1 MPTFK
6 TKFTEEPTASIAIW
20 LHLTEQEYAVI
31 RSMVKGKQSPNQLL
45 KEIAERAIHKAI
57 DAKRPGSRSTQS

>member
-20 LHLTEQEYAVI
+20 LHLTETEYTVI
-31 RSMVKGKQSPNQLL
+31 ESMVTGKQSPNELL
-45 KEIAERAIHKAI
+45 KEIAERAIHDAI
-57 DAKRPGSRSTQS
+57 DAKLPTTRSTQS